1 MKFDWKPESKAR
13 YFKKAEAAVKEAGY
27 EDILIVDRDKF
38 ATVKNMV
45 KVYFQPI
52 KRAGNT
58 RRYHAARKA
67 IQGVNDNSTYEND
80 FGNRGKAVFIHPYIL
95 MDFAKCDQ

>member
-38 ATVKNMV
+38 AV
-45 KVYFQPI
+45 
-52 KRAGNT
+52 
-58 RRYHAARKA
+58 
-67 IQGVNDNSTYEND
+67 
-80 FGNRGKAVFIHPYIL
+80 GKTGQRCISGR
-95 MDFAKCDQ
+95 

>member
-13 YFKKAEAAVKEAGY
+13 YFQKAEAAVKAAGY

-45 KVYFQPI
+45 KVYFKPI
-52 KRAGNT
+52 KRKGNT
-58 RRYHAARKA
+58 KRYHAARKA
-67 IQGVNDNSTYEND
+67 IQGVGDNSIYRNE
-80 FGNRGKAVFIHPYIL
+80 FGNNGKTVFIHAYIL
-95 MDFAKCDQ
+95 MDFAKRDQ

>member
-38 ATVKNMV
+38 AAGA
-45 KVYFQPI
+45 KV
-52 KRAGNT
+52 NVS
-58 RRYHAARKA
+58 
-67 IQGVNDNSTYEND
+67 GVSTL
-80 FGNRGKAVFIHPYIL
+80 PPL
-95 MDFAKCDQ
+95 